1 MPVFDW
7 QFLVVTMVAAGAG
20 SIVLRRL
27 LPARKVRAK
36 GADAPPAVSVACS
49 HCASSESSAAKP
61 ARPARTETVPVV
73 SLRDLRESAHQNRGP
88 QNQAPQNQVH

>member
-7 QFLVVTMVAAGAG
+7 QFLVVTIAAAGAG

-27 LPARKVRAK
+27 LPARKVRA
-36 GADAPPAVSVACS
+36 PALPVAACS
-49 HCASSESSAAKP
+49 HCASADAPS

-73 SLRDLRESAHQNRGP
+73 SIRDLRASAHQSRTP
-88 QNQAPQNQVH
+88 QNQAR

>member
-7 QFLVVTMVAAGAG
+7 QFLVVTIAAAGAG

-36 GADAPPAVSVACS
+36 GADAPALPVAACS
-49 HCASSESSAAKP
+49 HCASADAPS

-73 SLRDLRESAHQNRGP
+73 SIRDLRASAHQSRTP
-88 QNQAPQNQVH
+88 QNQAR